1 MDSTP
6 TRIAPL
12 TVTGIV
18 FRERKKPGDFKWMVS
33 QPAYDKCAFVIM
45 ENYIDMVREDSG
57 PGGGTAALRPYTMYH
72 QADGKALR
80 AMGVPT
86 GWSSDALGFRDL
98 DRDTKR
104 LIDLSLQRMV
114 ILLQTTL
121 SNVTT
126 LYFSCDDKD
135 PAKIGTGIFSKTLHA
150 DVVAYISK
158 KLQELP
164 AAVAAATE
172 MPSLANIRGNELK
185 YLRTALLVDAAAE
198 RRAKR
203 KREATADGGKEL
215 AAKPA
220 GKQMRLT
227 GMVSMRHCATL
238 GATRD

>member
-1 MDSTP
+1 MDSAT

-45 ENYIDMVREDSG
+45 ENYIDMIREDSG

-72 QADGKALR
+72 QADGKPLR
-80 AMGVPT
+80 AMGIPT
-86 GWSSDALGFRDL
+86 GWSSDALGFCDL

-104 LIDLSLQRMV
+104 LIDLSVQRMAV
-114 ILLQTTL
+114 LLQTSL

-135 PAKIGTGIFSKTLHA
+135 PTKIGTGIFSKTLHP

-158 KLQELP
+158 KLHELP
-164 AAVAAATE
+164 AAVASSAE

-198 RRAKR
+198 QRAKR
-203 KREATADGGKEL
+203 KREASRLNGGKEVV
-215 AAKPA
+215 AKP

-238 GATRD
+238 GATR